1 MTINVTSTTGPDTGA
16 FLYLLGADDAYPH
29 CDTVRTVALAAL
41 ASGALTVAA
50 ERAALVS
57 DVEQKI
63 LNWNAAQAAIGEL

>member
-1 MTINVTSTTGPDTGA
+1 MVVVKSTAGTESGA
-16 FLYLLGADDAYPH
+16 FMYLLGTDPYYPH

-50 ERAALVS
+50 ERAALVA

-63 LNWNAAQAAIGEL
+63 TNWIAAQAAIGEL